1 MKIDKDAV
9 IDGLKNPLTWRGLAI
24 IAGVFGINV
33 APEAIQQAGLVV
45 AGALGVWDTFRG
57 MGGN

>member
-24 IAGVFGINV
+24 VAGVFGISV
-33 APEAIQQAGLVV
+33 SPEAIQQAGLVV
-45 AGALGVWDTFRG
+45 AAGLGLWDTLRG
-57 MGGN
+57 LAGK